1 MNLLPIH
8 AVVRSDKGRVREINE
23 DSVSV
28 METHGLVVLAD
39 GMGGYNAGEVASS
52 LAVET
57 ITTTMLRFYEAHK
70 TLPSAII
77 GSAVEAANES
87 ILSSMLAE
95 PDYEG
100 MATTVVVAL
109 FEQNRVHYGHVGDS
123 RLYRLRDGE
132 LEQLTRDH
140 SMIQLLVDEG
150 MFDSIQEAQDAG
162 VKNNVL
168 TRGLGIQ
175 EMIEVDVGVADLAP
189 GDIFLLCS
197 DGLSNM
203 VPHRDMV
210 AILTGADGNMEHA
223 AQHLLDTALHN
234 GGLDNISLVLVCPQH

>member
-1 MNLLPIH
+1 MNVLPIH
-8 AVVRSDKGRVREINE
+8 AVVRTDKGRVREINE
-23 DSVSV
+23 DSISV
-28 METHGLVVLAD
+28 LEQHGLVVLAD

-57 ITTTMLRFYEAHK
+57 ITTTLLPFYAENNAV
-70 TLPSAII
+70 PSAII

-95 PDYEG
+95 PEYEG

-109 FEQNRVHYGHVGDS
+109 FGENRVHYGHVGDS
-123 RLYRLRDGE
+123 RLYRLRNNC

-140 SMIQLLVDEG
+140 SMIQALVDEG
-150 MFDSIQEAQDAG
+150 MFDSLQEALDAG
-162 VKNNVL
+162 VKSNVL

-175 EMIEVDVGVADLAP
+175 ELIEVDVGVSDVVP

-203 VPHRDMV
+203 VSHQDMLD
-210 AILTGADGNMEHA
+210 ILTGADGNMEHA
-223 AQHLLDTALHN
+223 AQRLLDTALHN